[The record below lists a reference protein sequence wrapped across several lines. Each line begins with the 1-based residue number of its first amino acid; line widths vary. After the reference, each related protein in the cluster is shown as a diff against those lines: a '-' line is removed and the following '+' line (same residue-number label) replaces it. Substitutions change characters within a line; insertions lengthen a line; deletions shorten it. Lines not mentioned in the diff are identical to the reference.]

1 MTSAPWRPHAVVIAD
16 QPSPALSAS
25 GARSYGQSDSCTLA
39 PSMTIVPQPPLA
51 RRS

>member
-1 MTSAPWRPHAVVIAD
+1 MTIAPWRPHAVVIAD
-16 QPSPALSAS
+16 QPSPARAAS

-39 PSMTIVPQPPLA
+39 PSTTIVPQPPRA